1 MSKTIY
7 RILLYASLVFLIFYL
22 FKLDYI
28 KVGLIKYNYNYLI
41 WSLIFLFA
49 GFFVSTISW
58 WYALKLH
65 NIHIKITTAVISHGT
80 AVFAKYIPG
89 KIWVILGR
97 AAKVSQEGYQLKLT
111 SIISLKEQL
120 IYILLGLIISF
131 IPMFIYYGFGKLI
144 LLVSLTIILLSLI
157 IFSRYVHNIAIIIL
171 SRLLKKEVDLPLLN
185 LRNAFR
191 LSYIILLYWGIWII
205 AFYLFLI
212 STLHEPSFA
221 LAFAFPV
228 SVSYGVLAI
237 FIPAGIGVREGIL
250 AGYLIAANINPDLAV
265 TISVVS
271 RIWFIAGEIFLFLI
285 SLFIKLITK
294 DKL

>member
-1 MSKTIY
+1 MSKAIFK
-7 RILLYASLVFLIFYL
+7 ILLYASLAFLVFYL

-28 KVGLIKYNYNYLI
+28 KVGLIKYNYTCLL
-41 WSLIFLFA
+41 WSLIFLFT
-49 GFFVSTISW
+49 GFFFSTISW
-58 WYALKLH
+58 WYALRLH
-65 NIHIKITTAVISHGT
+65 DIRIEKSLAISSHGM

-97 AAKVSQEGYQLKLT
+97 ASKVSQAGHPLKLT

-131 IPMFIYYGFGKLI
+131 IPMLAYYGLGKFII
-144 LLVSLTIILLSLI
+144 LVMSTIITLALI
-157 IFSRYVHNIAIIIL
+157 IFSRHIHNFTIKIL
-171 SRLLKKEVDLPLLN
+171 SRLLKKEVDLTLLN
-185 LRNAFR
+185 FRNALK

-205 AFYLFLI
+205 AFYFFLK
-212 STLHEPSFA
+212 STLPDPSFA

-237 FIPAGIGVREGIL
+237 IIPAGIGVREGIIT
-250 AGYLIAANINPDLAV
+250 GYLIAANINPDLAV

-271 RIWFIAGEIFLFLI
+271 RIWFIAGEIFIFLL
-285 SLFIKLITK
+285 SLFINLFNKNKI
-294 DKL
+294 